1 MTIWIPDRQTRT
13 KAGRF
18 TSKVDAFS
26 RARHVYVCK
35 ACSAWHP
42 KRLKKCDAGFVGN
55 QVCGGEL
62 LCMDSKAEAK
72 RYAELRLMERYND
85 IGPIEVHPRFPCV
98 VNDVLVC
105 TYIAD
110 FAYVD
115 RESKRVIEDVKGN
128 KDFTDSASALRRKFA
143 EALHG
148 FKVRIVEVR

>member
-1 MTIWIPDRQTRT
+1 MTLWLPDRQHRGRS
-13 KAGRF
+13 GRF

-26 RARHVYVCK
+26 RARHVYVCQQ
-35 ACSAWHP
+35 CSAWHP
-42 KRLKKCDAGFVGN
+42 AKRKACDSQFSSSG
-55 QVCGGEL
+55 QVCGGKL

-85 IGPIEVHPRFPCV
+85 IGALEVHPRFPCT
-98 VNDVLVC
+98 VNGVLVC

-115 RESKRVIEDVKGN
+115 RSGRVIEDVKGN

-148 FKVRIVEVR
+148 FQVRIVEA